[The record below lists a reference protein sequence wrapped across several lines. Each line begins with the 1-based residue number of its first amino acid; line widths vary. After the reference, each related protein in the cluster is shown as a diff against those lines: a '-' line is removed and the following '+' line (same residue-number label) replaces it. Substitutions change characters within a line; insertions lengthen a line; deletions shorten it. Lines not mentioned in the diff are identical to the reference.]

1 MPRNTLWV
9 PLLDIAQGTEL
20 NEDDLARMVD
30 DEIGRLSAGARIH
43 DYIPLIAIKQVSD
56 KVRQCATHNRAGS
69 DLRAGEG

>member
-9 PLLDIAQGTEL
+9 PLLDIAQGTDL

-43 DYIPLIAIKQVSD
+43 DYIPLIAIKQVGD
-56 KVRQCATHNRAGS
+56 KVRQSAAHNRAGS
-69 DLRAGEG
+69 HRLASGG

>member
-43 DYIPLIAIKQVSD
+43 DYIPLIAIKQVGD